1 MATYTDLSLSLQ
13 AHPFTKDILKIS
25 DVDAVK
31 QSMKNIL
38 FSGPYSSPFN
48 TVQGADIRSVLFEQ
62 LTPANIVTIKRKI
75 SLSLEDLEPRAAIE
89 DIYIGESGNN
99 GINIGILFHV
109 VGNPNQQTLNFTFER
124 VR

>member
-48 TVQGADIRSVLFEQ
+48 TVRGADIRSILFDQ
-62 LTPANIVTIKRKI
+62 LTPPSTAIIKQKI
-75 SLSLEDLEPRAAIE
+75 LLSKLR
-89 DIYIGESGNN
+89 
-99 GINIGILFHV
+99 
-109 VGNPNQQTLNFTFER
+109 
-124 VR
+124 